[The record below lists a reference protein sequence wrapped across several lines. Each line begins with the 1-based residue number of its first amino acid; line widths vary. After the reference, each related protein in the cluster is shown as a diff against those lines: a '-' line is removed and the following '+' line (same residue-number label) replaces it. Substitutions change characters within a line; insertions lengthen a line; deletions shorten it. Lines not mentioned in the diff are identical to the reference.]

1 MITIF
6 NRRELT
12 ITWDQARQ
20 AEIRS
25 ILSSNGIESTVK
37 LVDFHGS
44 SRLYSFYRL
53 SLNPVV
59 PSARKHPVFAGNPST
74 GYALCPH
81 PSWDTGFKGHRT
93 QDFCVPHF
101 HEHR

>member
-25 ILSSNGIESTVK
+25 ILSDHGIESIVK
-37 LVDFHGS
+37 VVDFHGS
-44 SRLYSFYRL
+44 SNAWNRYGHNAGTFGLNRDYLYAYKIYVRSKDYDEAEYL
-53 SLNPVV
+53 IW
-59 PSARKHPVFAGNPST
+59 G
-74 GYALCPH
+74 
-81 PSWDTGFKGHRT
+81 
-93 QDFCVPHF
+93 
-101 HEHR
+101 